1 MKKIYFF
8 LIVTAIAVSVNA
20 QIKVNSEGKV
30 SMLTS
35 ETPLSP
41 LSIGGAGDSCYKVS
55 ITSNDPNLLLSFRGT
70 PTGRYGWFKQLLIE
84 HEVNSEKMVCG
95 LRIMTYNPTP
105 LNKGRAYGVLGDGG
119 NATNGYNY
127 GVYGNLRGVNDGSGI
142 VGSVN
147 NECLYIDGRYAGYFY
162 GAVKVTGGI
171 YGSLYSPSAT
181 SNTRSTSSI
190 LLSEIDGTS
199 NTTVTEKLS
208 GLSAMQFNM
217 RNQEAI
223 DTNSRS
229 SSDTT
234 TVSTQKTT
242 ELTEAKVER
251 IHYGLDAVALQEVY
265 PDLVYEND
273 KGELFVNYIEMIPLL
288 VQSIKELQAQITVLQ
303 GGGEVYEVGARRMTT
318 EIEEEVV
325 VKASVSQNT
334 PNPFSEST
342 TIQYALPNDV
352 VTALLCVY
360 DLNGKQL
367 IQKKLTDRGY
377 ASVTLHGGE
386 LPAGMYLYSLI
397 ADGKVIDTKRMILT
411 E

>member
-35 ETPLSP
+35 GTPLSP

>member
-30 SMLTS
+30 SILTN

-147 NECLYIDGRYAGYFY
+147 NECLYIDGRYAGYFN

-223 DTNSRS
+223 DANSRS

-318 EIEEEVV
+318 DIKEEVV

>member
-41 LSIGGAGDSCYKVS
+41 LSIGGAGDSCYKAS

-223 DTNSRS
+223 DANSRS

-318 EIEEEVV
+318 DIEEEVV

-397 ADGKVIDTKRMILT
+397 TDGKVIDTKRMILT

>member
-30 SMLTS
+30 SILTN

-223 DTNSRS
+223 DANSRS

-318 EIEEEVV
+318 DIEEEVV

>member
-30 SMLTS
+30 SILTN

-223 DTNSRS
+223 DANSRS

-303 GGGEVYEVGARRMTT
+303 GGGEVYEVGARRMITD
-318 EIEEEVV
+318 IEEEVV

>member
-41 LSIGGAGDSCYKVS
+41 LSIGGAGDSCYKAS

-223 DTNSRS
+223 DANSRS

-318 EIEEEVV
+318 DIEEEVV

>member
-30 SMLTS
+30 SMFTS

-223 DTNSRS
+223 DANSRS

-318 EIEEEVV
+318 DIKEEVV

-352 VTALLCVY
+352 ITALLCVY

>member
-127 GVYGNLRGVNDGSGI
+127 GVYGNLRGVNNGSGI

-223 DTNSRS
+223 DANSRS

-318 EIEEEVV
+318 DIKEEVV

-352 VTALLCVY
+352 ITALLCVY

>member
-30 SMLTS
+30 SILTN

-223 DTNSRS
+223 DANSRS

-318 EIEEEVV
+318 DIEEEVV

-377 ASVTLHGGE
+377 ASVTLHGGK

>member
-30 SMLTS
+30 SMLTN

-55 ITSNDPNLLLSFRGT
+55 ITSNNPTLLLSFQGT
-70 PTGRYGWFKQLLIE
+70 PTGQYGWFKQLAIE
-84 HEVNSEKMVCG
+84 HELNSEKMVCG
-95 LRIMTYNPTP
+95 LHAMTYNPTP
-105 LNKGRAYGVLGDGG
+105 LNKGRAYGILGDGG

-127 GVYGNLRGVNDGSGI
+127 GVYGNLRGVNNGSGI

-223 DTNSRS
+223 DANSRS

-303 GGGEVYEVGARRMTT
+303 GGGEVYEVGARRMITD
-318 EIEEEVV
+318 IEEEVV

>member
-30 SMLTS
+30 SILTN

-55 ITSNDPNLLLSFRGT
+55 IVTNEPALLLKHHGIPSKQN
-70 PTGRYGWFKQLLIE
+70 GWLNQLE
-84 HEVNSEKMVCG
+84 STHEINSCRLVTG
-95 LRIMTYNPTP
+95 LRSIVYNSTP
-105 LNKGRAYGVLGDGG
+105 LNDGRIYGILAEAG
-119 NATNGYNY
+119 NATSGYNY
-127 GVYGNLRGVNDGSGI
+127 GVFGGLRGSNNGAGI
-142 VGSVN
+142 VGAVN
-147 NECLYIDGRYAGYFY
+147 LDYCYIDGKYAGYFY
-162 GAVKVTGGI
+162 GDVKVTGGI

-199 NTTVTEKLS
+199 NITVTEKLS

-223 DTNSRS
+223 DANSRS

-234 TVSTQKTT
+234 TVSTQKIT